1 MYVLP
6 RRLPQCVRA
15 FIPACLALCCLFL
28 LSSGPSLL
36 AQALAGL
43 SGTVTDAT
51 GAVVPGAKVTITND
65 GTKVSTTANTSSAG
79 TYSVTGLIPGTYTVA
94 VEAKGFESSNVKG
107 VNIAVGQMATANV
120 LLTTGA
126 TTETVNVTASAISL
140 NTAQPS
146 LDTTIQNEVVQALPI
161 EISGRGRQ
169 IDNFIFL
176 APGVTGDSFSHRIN
190 GGVDFQ
196 NEVVFN
202 GLPLVS
208 AETQGYQTIINP
220 PFDLV
225 NQFNVLRNSF
235 SAQYGL
241 AQGVITYQFTSGT
254 NQLHGSAFEIARNDF
269 FDAKGAYNPKVPV
282 DKENNYG
289 FSVGGPVIL
298 PKIYN
303 GKNRTF
309 FFATS
314 EWYRFNNT
322 PTGFNSVPTAA
333 EKAGDFSGIGTTIFD
348 PTTGLPFANNR
359 IPTSRISPLS
369 ASLLSE
375 IPDPTNGGFTNNY
388 AANTGV
394 IPTRQINWG
403 FTIDHN
409 INDKQALHYAEWRD
423 KYSNIATTNNYFPNG
438 SPLAGAKFQP
448 SLGTGFFLTYSNT
461 LTPNLV
467 MTAGFGWAGE
477 LNNQFSLQEGHPFA
491 GVAGSVQ
498 LPTIY
503 FDGPLSPTTWGTDTG
518 WPYSINRKLGIS
530 IANNWLYTHGK
541 HTLNF
546 GVELRR
552 AYQDDNECQQCAGQM
567 RFSNFTTADPANLS
581 TTGNAFASFL
591 LGQVDSSFRQQANE
605 LRLRN
610 LDVSPYLQDD
620 VKLTSK
626 LTMNIGIRWDI
637 MQPFNELDNQV
648 VFFDANI
655 PNPGAGGL
663 LGAATKLGICNG
675 CANYTRA
682 ALQWSH
688 FSPRLGFTYALNNKT
703 VLQSGFSMNYLDG
716 GAYEFGTNKVAV
728 SYGNLLQGVYQRLS
742 NNSNAPG
749 YGSWDNQALP
759 FPTPV
764 AFGPTIGNGATIHAF
779 NRDAGIAPSMATWN
793 AGIQRELPW
802 NLLMTASYVGNKVNH
817 LPSELNPI
825 NQLSPAYLAQ
835 YGSQLGQPV
844 TSVPGVGLPYANFL
858 SQFPGATLQQA
869 LRPYPQYANIINNFD
884 QNGSAMYN
892 ALQLTAEKRLTN
904 GLSFLVSYTLSK
916 MMSDTNS
923 GFSTFANAS
932 LNKENQKA
940 EWTVDNNDQ
949 TNVVKISGTYE
960 LPIGPGKTFLN
971 KKNLLSQVLGG
982 WQVSPILTY
991 ATGTP
996 LFTGTGGPVQ
1006 VPGDPLDNNCT
1017 NCNRANVI
1025 AGVPQM
1031 FSYSNVYSGQPV
1043 INAAA
1048 FSNPGLWALGNSP
1061 RVLSTLRNPFQFNED
1076 VALTKS
1082 FGTERYKFELRMDYF
1097 NVLNRV
1103 RFGSPVELLTD
1114 PNFGKVINSQNNT
1127 QRQGQAQLRFTF

>member
-1 MYVLP
+1 
-6 RRLPQCVRA
+6 
-15 FIPACLALCCLFL
+15 
-28 LSSGPSLL
+28 
-36 AQALAGL
+36 
-43 SGTVTDAT
+43 
-51 GAVVPGAKVTITND
+51 
-65 GTKVSTTANTSSAG
+65 
-79 TYSVTGLIPGTYTVA
+79 
-94 VEAKGFESSNVKG
+94 
-107 VNIAVGQMATANV
+107 
-120 LLTTGA
+120 
-126 TTETVNVTASAISL
+126 
-140 NTAQPS
+140 
-146 LDTTIQNEVVQALPI
+146 
-161 EISGRGRQ
+161 
-169 IDNFIFL
+169 
-176 APGVTGDSFSHRIN
+176 
-190 GGVDFQ
+190 
-196 NEVVFN
+196 
-202 GLPLVS
+202 
-208 AETQGYQTIINP
+208 
-220 PFDLV
+220 
-225 NQFNVLRNSF
+225 
-235 SAQYGL
+235 
-241 AQGVITYQFTSGT
+241 
-254 NQLHGSAFEIARNDF
+254 
-269 FDAKGAYNPKVPV
+269 
-282 DKENNYG
+282 
-289 FSVGGPVIL
+289 
-298 PKIYN
+298 
-303 GKNRTF
+303 
-309 FFATS
+309 
-314 EWYRFNNT
+314 
-322 PTGFNSVPTAA
+322 
-333 EKAGDFSGIGTTIFD
+333 
-348 PTTGLPFANNR
+348 
-359 IPTSRISPLS
+359 
-369 ASLLSE
+369 
-375 IPDPTNGGFTNNY
+375 
-388 AANTGV
+388 
-394 IPTRQINWG
+394 
-403 FTIDHN
+403 
-409 INDKQALHYAEWRD
+409 
-423 KYSNIATTNNYFPNG
+423 
-438 SPLAGAKFQP
+438 
-448 SLGTGFFLTYSNT
+448 
-461 LTPNLV
+461 
-467 MTAGFGWAGE
+467 
-477 LNNQFSLQEGHPFA
+477 
-491 GVAGSVQ
+491 
-498 LPTIY
+498 
-503 FDGPLSPTTWGTDTG
+503 
-518 WPYSINRKLGIS
+518 
-530 IANNWLYTHGK
+530 
-541 HTLNF
+541 
-546 GVELRR
+546 
-552 AYQDDNECQQCAGQM
+552 
-567 RFSNFTTADPANLS
+567 
-581 TTGNAFASFL
+581 
-591 LGQVDSSFRQQANE
+591 
-605 LRLRN
+605 
-610 LDVSPYLQDD
+610 
-620 VKLTSK
+620 
-626 LTMNIGIRWDI
+626 
-637 MQPFNELDNQV
+637 
-648 VFFDANI
+648 
-655 PNPGAGGL
+655 
-663 LGAATKLGICNG
+663 
-675 CANYTRA
+675 
-682 ALQWSH
+682 
-688 FSPRLGFTYALNNKT
+688 
-703 VLQSGFSMNYLDG
+703 LQSGFSMNYLDG

-858 SQFPGATLQQA
+858 NQFPGATLQQA

-971 KKNLLSQVLGG
+971 KKNLLSKVLGG

-1076 VALTKS
+1076 IALTKS